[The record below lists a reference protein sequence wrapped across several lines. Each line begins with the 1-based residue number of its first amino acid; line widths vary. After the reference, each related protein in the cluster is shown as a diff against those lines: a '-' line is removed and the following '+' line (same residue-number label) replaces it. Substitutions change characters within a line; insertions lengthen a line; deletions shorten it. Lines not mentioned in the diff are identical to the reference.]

1 MSTAYEESGRTRQ
14 KQRTRS
20 DLIAAARELIARGGR
35 APTVEETA
43 AAASISRTTAYRYF
57 RSQDELLVAAHP
69 EVDRSTWL
77 PPDVGDDPEERLLAV
92 VRGFVDMVVQTEP
105 QQRTMLRLSLENA
118 ADEPRDLPLRKGRAI
133 GWFEEA
139 LAPARPRLSPAK
151 IRRLAIAVRSAVGI
165 ESLVWLV
172 DVAGLSRAD
181 AAELMVSS
189 ARALV
194 RDALGASSAPPRA
207 RGRGRPSRD
216 RPAR

>member
-1 MSTAYEESGRTRQ
+1 VSTAYEDSGRTRQ

-57 RSQDELLVAAHP
+57 RSQEELLVAAHP
-69 EVDRSTWL
+69 EVDRPTWL
-77 PPDVGDDPEERLLAV
+77 PPDVGDDPETRLLAV
-92 VRGFVDMVVQTEP
+92 VRGFIDMVLETEP
-105 QQRTMLRLSLENA
+105 QQRTMLRLSLERG
-118 ADEPRDLPLRKGRAI
+118 DEPRDLPLRKGRAI

-139 LAPARPRLSPAK
+139 LAPAVPQLSKAGV
-151 IRRLAIAVRSAVGI
+151 RRLAIAVRSAVGI

-172 DVAGLSRAD
+172 DVAGLTRKQ
-181 AAELMVSS
+181 AAELMLSS

-194 RDALGASSAPPRA
+194 RDALSASSARPRGPSRA
-207 RGRGRPSRD
+207 RSSAG
-216 RPAR
+216 

>member
-1 MSTAYEESGRTRQ
+1 MSPVSTAYESSGRIRQ

-20 DLIAAARELIARGGR
+20 DLVAAARELIARGGR

-57 RSQDELLVAAHP
+57 RSQEELLVAAHP

-105 QQRTMLRLSLENA
+105 QQRTMLRLSLDNA
-118 ADEPRDLPLRKGRAI
+118 HEPRDLPLRKGRAI

-139 LAPARPRLSPAK
+139 LAPAVPQLSEAGV
-151 IRRLAIAVRSAVGI
+151 RRLAIAVRSAVGI

-172 DVAGLSRAD
+172 DVAGLTRKE
-181 AAELMVSS
+181 AAEVMLSS

-194 RDALGASSAPPRA
+194 RDALSASSAPPRG
-207 RGRGRPSRD
+207 RGRG
-216 RPAR
+216 